1 MKRAFELMSFGETF
15 SAKVAYEL
23 GIVNEV
29 VKPGELEERG
39 RKVAERYLKAPKEAV
54 ARIKQLINIA
64 FENTL
69 EKHLEIEMGHTYKT
83 MLTDDFE
90 EGLKVVLKRR
100 EPEFADWKRSQ
111 GKR

>member
-1 MKRAFELMSFGETF
+1 MSFGETF

-69 EKHLEIEMGHTYKT
+69 EKHLEIEMGHTFET
-83 MLTDDFE
+83 MLNDDFE
-90 EGLKVVLKRR
+90 EGLKAVLERR
-100 EPEFADWKRSQ
+100 EPEFADW
-111 GKR
+111 